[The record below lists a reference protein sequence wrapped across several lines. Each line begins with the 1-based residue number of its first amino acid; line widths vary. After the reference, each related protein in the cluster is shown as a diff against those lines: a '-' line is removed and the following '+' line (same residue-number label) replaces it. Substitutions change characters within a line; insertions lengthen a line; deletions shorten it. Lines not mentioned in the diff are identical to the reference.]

1 MGKASEYQP
10 GKDYSRRELLQ
21 LAQELGW
28 SVVKKGQK
36 GKSGHVTCIKDG
48 CLPFD
53 IPTDPGKKTT
63 QKILKQMGL
72 KK

>member
-36 GKSGHVTCIKDG
+36 GKSGHVTW
-48 CLPFD
+48 
-53 IPTDPGKKTT
+53 TT
-63 QKILKQMGL
+63 VKPVDTKCNINI
-72 KK
+72 